1 MLTTDHTVLPVSWFT
16 NACQAAPTYLSME
29 MFTAASASA
38 YPSRV
43 RSAPHGDLAVAPP
56 PLVRRITSR

>member
-56 PLVRRITSR
+56 P